1 MHVTIRPF
9 GNSRGVIIP
18 KPLLAQVG
26 LQDEAEIEVRDGT
39 LVLSKP
45 APRVREGWA
54 AAAQLI
60 SHAAEDVLELGDKPL
75 TDDEEWQ
82 W

>member
-18 KPLLAQVG
+18 KPLLAQAG
-26 LQDEAEIEVRDGT
+26 LHDEADIEVKDGT

-45 APRVREGWA
+45 RPRVREGWA
-54 AAAQLI
+54 AAAQAIAAAMDDKQVLGE
-60 SHAAEDVLELGDKPL
+60 HALV
-75 TDDEEWQ
+75 DEEDWQ

>member
-18 KPLLAQVG
+18 KPLLSQVG
-26 LQDEAEIEVRDGT
+26 LHDEADIEVKDGK

-45 APRVREGWA
+45 RPRVREGWA
-54 AAAQLI
+54 EAAQTI
-60 SHAAEDVLELGDKPL
+60 SAAGDDKQVLSEHALV
-75 TDDEEWQ
+75 DEEDWQ

>member
-18 KPLLAQVG
+18 KPLLAQAG
-26 LQDEAEIEVRDGT
+26 LHDEADIEVKDGT

-45 APRVREGWA
+45 RPRVREGWA
-54 AAAQLI
+54 AAAQTIAAAVDDKQVLGE
-60 SHAAEDVLELGDKPL
+60 HALV
-75 TDDEEWQ
+75 DEEDWQ

>member
-18 KPLLAQVG
+18 KPLLAQAG
-26 LQDEAEIEVRDGT
+26 LHDEADIEVKDGT

-45 APRVREGWA
+45 RPRAREGWA
-54 AAAQLI
+54 AAAQTIAAAVDDKQVLGE
-60 SHAAEDVLELGDKPL
+60 HALV
-75 TDDEEWQ
+75 DEEDWQ

>member
-18 KPLLAQVG
+18 KPLLAQAG
-26 LQDEAEIEVRDGT
+26 LHDEADIEVKDGK

-45 APRVREGWA
+45 RPQVREGWA
-54 AAAQLI
+54 AAAQTIAAAVDDKQVLGE
-60 SHAAEDVLELGDKPL
+60 HALV
-75 TDDEEWQ
+75 DEEDWQ

>member
-18 KPLLAQVG
+18 KPLLAQAG
-26 LQDEAEIEVRDGT
+26 LHDEADIEVKDGS

-45 APRVREGWA
+45 RPRVREGWA
-54 AAAQLI
+54 AAAQAIAAAVDDKQVLGE
-60 SHAAEDVLELGDKPL
+60 HALV
-75 TDDEEWQ
+75 DEEDWQ

>member
-18 KPLLAQVG
+18 KPLLAQAG
-26 LQDEAEIEVRDGT
+26 LHDEADIEVKDGT
-39 LVLSKP
+39 IVLSKP
-45 APRVREGWA
+45 RPRVRECWA
-54 AAAQLI
+54 AAAQTIAAAVDDKQVLGE
-60 SHAAEDVLELGDKPL
+60 HALV
-75 TDDEEWQ
+75 DEEDWQ

>member
-1 MHVTIRPF
+1 MQVTIRPF

-26 LQDEAEIEVRDGT
+26 LQDEAEISVQDGA
-39 LVLSKP
+39 LVLRP
-45 APRVREGWA
+45 AQAPVRQGWA
-54 AAAQLI
+54 AAAQAV
-60 SHAAEDVLELGDKPL
+60 AAAQDEVQVLGDQPGA
-75 TDDEEWQ
+75 EESDWQ

>member
-18 KPLLAQVG
+18 KPLLAQAG
-26 LQDEAEIEVRDGT
+26 LHDEADIEVKDGT

-45 APRVREGWA
+45 RPRVHEGWA
-54 AAAQLI
+54 AAAQTIAEAVDDKQVLGE
-60 SHAAEDVLELGDKPL
+60 HALV
-75 TDDEEWQ
+75 DEEDWQ